1 MQTLDAIILIAIGL
15 VLAFMGK
22 RFIWLLIG
30 LAGFVLA
37 YRVVSWLIPGMFGK
51 GLEIVLGVIAGV
63 IVGWLATKF
72 TKLLLQIAAFILV
85 GNAAVVVLSWFG
97 IGTDRVLI
105 QLIAFAI
112 GGLIGLGLL
121 RWAFNVAVALITVV
135 AGAVLVAGGLRDL
148 FSIQAG
154 SSWLLILITLV
165 VAVAGFMFQQG
176 MGPFKPQASSA
187 AK

>member
-1 MQTLDAIILIAIGL
+1 MQTLDAVILIAIGL

-22 RFIWLLIG
+22 RFIWLLVG
-30 LAGFVLA
+30 LAGFVLG
-37 YRVVSWLIPGMFGK
+37 YRVASWLVPNMFGS
-51 GLEIVLGVIAGV
+51 GLEVVLGLIAGL

-85 GNAAVVVLSWFG
+85 GNAAVALLTWFG
-97 IGTDRVLI
+97 ITSVLI
-105 QLIAFAI
+105 QVIAFAI

-121 RWAFNVAVALITVV
+121 RWAFNVAIALITVV

-148 FSIQAG
+148 FSIPAG
-154 SSWLLILITLV
+154 TSWLLALIVLI
-165 VAVAGFMFQQG
+165 VAVAGFLYQQG
-176 MGPFKPQASSA
+176 MGPFKSQASSA